1 MIFTENNS
9 HLFNL
14 KRRNNMPTEMEV
26 WSLFWQAGLTN
37 AVYFTGLAFLLWVS
51 FRAAN
56 MAGESDNMIGKV
68 FVTVF
73 CFLHFFLL
81 FR

>member
-1 MIFTENNS
+1 
-9 HLFNL
+9 
-14 KRRNNMPTEMEV
+14 MPTEMEV

-56 MAGESDNMIGKV
+56 MVESDNMIGKV
-68 FVTVF
+68 FITVF
-73 CFLHFFLL
+73 L
-81 FR
+81 FINSIPA